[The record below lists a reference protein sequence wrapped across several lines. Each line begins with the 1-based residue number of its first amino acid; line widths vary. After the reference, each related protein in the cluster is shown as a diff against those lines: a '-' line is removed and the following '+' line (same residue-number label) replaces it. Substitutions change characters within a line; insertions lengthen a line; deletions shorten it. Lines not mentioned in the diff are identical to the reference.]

1 MEESKTVGSC
11 PTESTITKKQLNALS
26 ELRDCRQRL
35 IDDIATRVSAL
46 LPIMRS
52 PQACRN
58 EGTLAEGVFNLLESH
73 IETLREDNQ
82 WLSDILDT
90 LEKIV

>member
-1 MEESKTVGSC
+1 MGESNTVGNC
-11 PTESTITKKQLNALS
+11 PTESTITQKQLNALS
-26 ELRDCRQRL
+26 EARDYRQKL
-35 IDDIATRVSAL
+35 INDIATRVSAL

-73 IETLREDNQ
+73 IETLREDNA

-90 LEKIV
+90 LRKIV